1 MLSAAGKEPQ
11 VQPLG
16 DLVLELLACV
26 CRADRADVTRRT
38 PLHALRVDSLTLVSV
53 LSQVE
58 AIRVIT
64 LTDTDIAAAF
74 GAEDA
79 GELIAVI
86 ERAAG

>member
-1 MLSAAGKEPQ
+1 M
-11 VQPLG
+11 QPLD

-26 CRADRADVTRRT
+26 CRADRAVVTLQT

-58 AIRVIT
+58 AIRDIT
-64 LTDTDIAAAF
+64 LTDSDIAAAF
-74 GAEDA
+74 GAADA

-86 ERAAG
+86 GRAAAG